1 MPTIL
6 TIILIVYLVAINFYG
21 VLLLLSQKNERDK
34 YLNSHKISDGKLV
47 LIGFL
52 GGALGI
58 FSFML
63 ILKYRL
69 GSFWLMVL
77 LPVMIS
83 VTAYLSYLAF
93 SGGFVMILP

>member
-6 TIILIVYLVAINFYG
+6 TIILIVYLVAVNFYG
-21 VLLLLSQKNERDK
+21 VLLLLSQRRERDL
-34 YLNSHKISDGKLV
+34 YLNSNRISDGKLV
-47 LIGFL
+47 LIGVL

-77 LPVMIS
+77 LPVLIS
-83 VTAYLSYLAF
+83 ITAYLSYLAF
-93 SGGFVMILP
+93 SGGLETLLP